1 MVDPLK
7 DLHNYSSEM
16 TVSQVIKFFKRKG
29 MDFTKTMI
37 QNYVR
42 VGAIDPPDGRV
53 YRERHI
59 KALAMI
65 EFLKPVYS
73 LDEIKCV
80 FKAIDVIEDYDR
92 FLEAFGRSCVFWGER
107 AENETE
113 LDFLLEVTAFCAA
126 AKRMTREMLP
136 DEMWKINEKE

>member
-1 MVDPLK
+1 MIDPLK

-16 TVSQVIKFFKRKG
+16 TISQVIKFFQRKG
-29 MDFTKTMI
+29 IDFTKTMI

-65 EFLKPVYS
+65 ELLKPVYS
-73 LDEIKCV
+73 LDEIKFV
-80 FKAIDVIEDYDR
+80 FKTMDVTESYDR
-92 FLEAFGRSCVFWGER
+92 FLEAYVRSCDFWDKR
-107 AENETE
+107 AQAEDGQ
-113 LDFLLEVTAFCAA
+113 DFLLEIAAFGAA
-126 AKRMTREMLP
+126 AKRMTREKMLN
-136 DEMWKINEKE
+136 DMVSANEH